1 MTVAMKKEKS
11 LIYAKKW
18 RNIFVNLSRMV
29 LLMLERYRSCRILCQ
44 NDNYLTF
51 VFFTRNKA
59 LNLHNFYKTKV
70 QYMKCKR
77 LYENKMKVCYFLE
90 NHLFVVVSF
99 FLPLFLYPLPLFL
112 CITQAIYLFIYQ
124 SLYYIYSLYI
134 FCFRS

>member
-1 MTVAMKKEKS
+1 MKKEKS

-59 LNLHNFYKTKV
+59 LSLHNFYKTKV

-99 FLPLFLYPLPLFL
+99 FLPLFLYPLPLSL